1 MSLLEIFGN
10 LQVGLRKKVP
20 VVLQNEAAE
29 CGLACV
35 CMVASF
41 HGYGIDLRQLRQRFS
56 ISLKGTTLANLVE
69 IGSHLKLTAR
79 PLSLELDE
87 VHHLKLPCILHWS
100 FNHFVVLERVRSSS
114 VEIVDPA
121 HGRSTV
127 EWNELSRNFTGVALE
142 LMPNPDFKR
151 AKRKEKLRVRELT
164 GRIIGLKR
172 SLSQVFLLAIAIE
185 ICTIVTPFFVQWVTD
200 EAIVTGDEQ
209 LVLTLA
215 IGFGIVWTSQTA
227 IEALRAWIVAHMGAS
242 LNVQWL
248 ANVGNRLFH
257 LPGSFFGKRHL
268 GDIVT
273 RVNTI
278 NVIQN
283 TISTSVV
290 EAVLD
295 GAMSIGTLMM
305 MIIYDAK
312 LALISVCAL
321 AIYIALRISLYGALR
336 SANESQFVFDAKQHT
351 YLLESVRGIQSIKLF
366 GKEQSRV
373 AGWLNHVVRQKNAWL
388 RTQRLLVLFHG
399 ANSFIFRA
407 ESLIVVVMGASAVIE
422 KAFSI
427 GMLLAYLSYREQ
439 FSKRVTSL
447 VDKVYEFRM
456 LDVQLNRLADIMYEK
471 EEMRTTGV
479 ETTHS
484 PAARIVLNDVS
495 FRYADDDAEVV
506 KNFSMA
512 VDPGEH
518 VAIVG
523 ASGSGKTTILKI
535 IAGLLRPTSGTVHI
549 NDSPIEALGTMTHRR
564 LIGTVMQE
572 DLLFAGTLAEN
583 ICFFDEMPDH
593 ARIRESARIA
603 AIEDDINRMP
613 MGFNSM
619 VGDMGSVLSGGQKQR
634 VLLARA
640 LYRQPSVL
648 LLDEATSHLDVEN
661 EKRVND
667 AIKRLSLTRIVVA
680 HRPET
685 IASADRIIDV
695 STV

>member
-1 MSLLEIFGN
+1 MDLSRTFGN

-41 HGYGIDLRQLRQRFS
+41 HGHELDLRQLRQRFS

-69 IGSHLKLTAR
+69 IGSHMKLTAR
-79 PLSLELDE
+79 PLSLDLDE
-87 VHHLKLPCILHWS
+87 ARHLQLPCILHWS
-100 FNHFVVLERVRSSS
+100 FNHFVVLERIRPWGFQIIDPALGRRS
-114 VEIVDPA
+114 VEWKD
-121 HGRSTV
+121 
-127 EWNELSRNFTGVALE
+127 LSRHFTGVALE
-142 LMPNPDFKR
+142 LTPNPEFKR
-151 AKRKEKLRVRELT
+151 ARQKDKLRVRELT
-164 GRIIGLKR
+164 GCIVGLKR
-172 SLSQVFLLAIAIE
+172 SLSQIFLLAIAIE
-185 ICTIVTPFFVQWVTD
+185 VCTIITPFFVQWVTD
-200 EAIVTGDEQ
+200 EALVTGDEQ

-215 IGFGIVWTSQTA
+215 IGFGIVWALQSGT
-227 IEALRAWIVAHMGAS
+227 EAFRAWIVAHMGAS

-257 LPGSFFGKRHL
+257 LPGDFFGKRHL

-278 NVIQN
+278 NVIQS

-295 GAMSIGTLMM
+295 GAMSIGTLAMM
-305 MIIYDAK
+305 VVYDAK
-312 LALISVCAL
+312 LALVSVCAL

-336 SANESQFVFDAKQHT
+336 AANESQFVFDAKQQT
-351 YLLESVRGIQSIKLF
+351 FLLESIRGIQSVKLF
-366 GKEQSRV
+366 GKENSRI

-388 RTQRLLVLFHG
+388 RTQRLLVFFHG
-399 ANSFIFRA
+399 ANSFLFRA
-407 ESLIVVVMGASAVIE
+407 ENLIVVVIGASSVIE
-422 KAFSI
+422 KTFSI

-447 VDKVYEFRM
+447 VDKTYEFRM

-471 EEMRTTGV
+471 EETRTTGFAV
-479 ETTHS
+479 IDRT
-484 PAARIVLNDVS
+484 AAQIELKDVS
-495 FRYADDDAEVV
+495 FRYSDEEKDVIH
-506 KNFSMA
+506 KFSMM
-512 VDPGEH
+512 VESGEH

-523 ASGSGKTTILKI
+523 VSGSGKTTLLKM
-535 IAGLLRPTSGTVHI
+535 IAGLLRPTSGTVYI
-549 NDSPIEALGTMTHRR
+549 NGSPIEALGTMTHRQ

-572 DLLFAGTLAEN
+572 DQLFAGTLAEN
-583 ICFFDEMPDH
+583 ICFFDETPDH
-593 ARIRESARIA
+593 QRIQRSAEVA
-603 AIEDDINRMP
+603 AIADDISRMP

-619 VGDMGSVLSGGQKQR
+619 VGDMGSALSGGQKQR
-634 VLLARA
+634 ILLARA
-640 LYRQPSVL
+640 IYRQPAVL
-648 LLDEATSHLDVEN
+648 LLDEATSHLDVDN

-667 AIKRLSLTRIVVA
+667 AIRELAVTRIVVA

-685 IASADRIIDV
+685 IASADRVIDV
-695 STV
+695 SAA